1 MVQEYKPVVQST
13 TPFGLALGPDL
24 PWEDELYPGTL
35 RQTEYGILTHISLLT
50 PAFSLLSAPA
60 VLTVYLHR
68 P

>member
-13 TPFGLALGPDL
+13 TLLSLALGPDL
-24 PWEDELYPGTL
+24 PWEDELYPGNL
-35 RQTEYGILTHISLLT
+35 SQTVNGILTQFSLLT

-60 VLTVYLHR
+60 VLTINLHS

>member
-24 PWEDELYPGTL
+24 PREDELYPGTL
-35 RQTEYGILTHISLLT
+35 SQTVNGILTQFSLLT

-60 VLTVYLHR
+60 VLSVYLLS